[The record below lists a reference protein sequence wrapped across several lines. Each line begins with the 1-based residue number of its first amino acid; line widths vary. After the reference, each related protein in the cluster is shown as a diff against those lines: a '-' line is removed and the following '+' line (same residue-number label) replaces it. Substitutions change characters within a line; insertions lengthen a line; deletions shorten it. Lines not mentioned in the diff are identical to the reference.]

1 MNKYIFVNIRTPLE
15 VNSDGSYHVLAE
27 RMLINIESC
36 NELPPINRSEN
47 DKQLLSQIH

>member
-15 VNSDGSYHVLAE
+15 VKQDGSYRVLAD
-27 RMLINIESC
+27 RVIINIESC